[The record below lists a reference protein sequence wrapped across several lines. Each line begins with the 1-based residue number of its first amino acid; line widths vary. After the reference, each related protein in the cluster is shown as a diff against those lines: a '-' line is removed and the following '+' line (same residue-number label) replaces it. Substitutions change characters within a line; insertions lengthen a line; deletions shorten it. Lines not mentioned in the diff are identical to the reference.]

1 MHVAQVVVGLT
12 GHLHLLIWEVPTV
25 GEVLLLAQPNLLSP
39 LFKLNLILVDEHIS
53 VVCSAIFVRDNEVE
67 LLLIYIS

>member
-1 MHVAQVVVGLT
+1 MHVVQVVVGLT
-12 GHLHLLIWEVPTV
+12 VHLHLLIWEVPTV

-53 VVCSAIFVRDNEVE
+53 VVWLFGRLCQSF
-67 LLLIYIS
+67 LWHLHP